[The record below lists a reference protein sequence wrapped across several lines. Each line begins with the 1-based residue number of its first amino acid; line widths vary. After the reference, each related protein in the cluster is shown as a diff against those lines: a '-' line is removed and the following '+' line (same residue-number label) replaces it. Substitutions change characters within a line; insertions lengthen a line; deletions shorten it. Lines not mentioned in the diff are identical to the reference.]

1 MGDRAT
7 IRIKQEG
14 NDTAIHFYTHWR
26 GSEVNTVVSDALQR
40 ADREGRI
47 TDDSYC
53 ARIIFDTLTE
63 LEGSSTGYGIIIGDD
78 CRPFDIG
85 HASPSIVWTG
95 WGKEPIVGFM
105 DIHDNMTHH
114 MPWRDWVNLN
124 AALNLTS
131 V

>member
-1 MGDRAT
+1 MGNRAT

-14 NDTAIHFYTHWR
+14 SDTAIHFYTHWR
-26 GSEVNTVVSDALQR
+26 GSEVNTVVADALQR

-63 LEGSSTGYGIIIGDD
+63 LEGSSTGYGIIIGDEN
-78 CRPFDIG
+78 RPGDVE
-85 HASPSIVWTG
+85 HDSPSVEWQAFGAHPHVRYYDLSGRLSIYQ
-95 WGKEPIVGFM
+95 
-105 DIHDNMTHH
+105 
-114 MPWRDWVNLN
+114 PWREWVADILN
-124 AALNLTS
+124 IDLTS

>member
-7 IRIKQEG
+7 IRIKQAG
-14 NDTAIHFYTHWR
+14 SDTAIHYYTHWR

-85 HASPSIVWTG
+85 HASPSVVWTG
-95 WGKEPIVGFM
+95 WSNEPIVGFM
-105 DIHDNMTHH
+105 DIHGNMTHH
-114 MPWRDWVNLN
+114 MPWRDWVELN
-124 AALNLTS
+124 AALNLTA

>member
-7 IRIKQEG
+7 IRIKQQY
-14 NDTAIHFYTHWR
+14 NDTAIHFYTHWS
-26 GSEVNTVVSDALQR
+26 GSQVEQILAKALLDAD
-40 ADREGRI
+40 AAGRI
-47 TDDSYC
+47 TDEAYC
-53 ARIIFDTLTE
+53 TRIIFDALTG
-63 LEGSSTGYGIIIGDD
+63 LEGGSTGYGIIIGDD

-85 HASPSIVWTG
+85 HASPSVVWTG

-114 MPWRDWVNLN
+114 MPWRDWVALN

-131 V
+131 A